1 MFWIELII
9 VLAIIFIGVRV
20 GGTFLAMA
28 GGIGMFIMTFIL
40 HVTPSDPPI
49 TVILI
54 MIAVICA
61 AATMQACGGL
71 DYLVRIAE
79 KILRKNPKMITVLA
93 PVVAYIFTFM
103 CGTGHIVYS
112 LLPVINEIA
121 IETGVRPERPISA
134 SIVSSQQAI
143 TACPISA
150 ATVGILAFM
159 AEATNYTKVNIFTL
173 LIVCVPATLIGTVI
187 AAIAVIKKGKELA
200 DDPEFQARVEAG
212 LIEDFSKKVKEEKKV
227 SKEAKISVTIFLI
240 AMVGIVLL
248 GAVSGLVPTLADG
261 SKLPLT
267 TVIEIFMLVAAAAMI
282 LLTKLDSN
290 KVLDQPV
297 FRTGM
302 FAVVLAFGLCWLVNT
317 FIGDQSS
324 FITDN
329 MSALTNKYPWIFIV
343 AVFIVGAITTSQ
355 SSTTMIMIPI
365 GIALG
370 LPANVIVAGWIAC
383 SSNYFIPASGQC
395 VATIPGTFC
404 IGDGTNAAGTLTR
417 WVRDTF
423 YEEELKKER
432 AGGENAYAVM
442 AREAAEVEAGSEG
455 LIILPYIYGERSP
468 IQDAK
473 ASGMLFGLKGTHT
486 RKQINRAAL
495 EAVGYST
502 LQHMIL
508 FDEMNL
514 PPKSVI
520 TAGGGTKNAAWMQI
534 ICDMIGRQ
542 ICIPKR
548 YQCSAYG
555 DAAMAALG
563 DRRFRDFT
571 ELRDSLP
578 KGKILVPNEKN
589 HIYYKEHYKM
599 FRDLYLNNKD
609 MMHRI

>member
-1 MFWIELII
+1 MIDQ
-9 VLAIIFIGVRV
+9 
-20 GGTFLAMA
+20 FLAK
-28 GGIGMFIMTFIL
+28 GSFRPLYNRDGTINKENCSL
-40 HVTPSDPPI
+40 YCRPD
-49 TVILI
+49 
-54 MIAVICA
+54 
-61 AATMQACGGL
+61 Q
-71 DYLVRIAE
+71 IAE
-79 KILRKNPKMITVLA
+79 CAYSFEIAGTVTEEAAKESGLKKGT
-93 PVVAYIFTFM
+93 PVIV
-103 CGTGHIVYS
+103 GTGDS
-112 LLPVINEIA
+112 
-121 IETGVRPERPISA
+121 T
-134 SIVSSQQAI
+134 
-143 TACPISA
+143 
-150 ATVGILAFM
+150 
-159 AEATNYTKVNIFTL
+159 AEAISVGL
-173 LIVCVPATLIGTVI
+173 VESGTVFFQYGSSMFYYYCVDRYVDDYVS
-187 AAIAVIKKGKELA
+187 ANGNGSLKGGKE
-200 DDPEFQARVEAG
+200 F
-212 LIEDFSKKVKEEKKV
+212 
-227 SKEAKISVTIFLI
+227 
-240 AMVGIVLL
+240 
-248 GAVSGLVPTLADG
+248 
-261 SKLPLT
+261 
-267 TVIEIFMLVAAAAMI
+267 
-282 LLTKLDSN
+282 
-290 KVLDQPV
+290 
-297 FRTGM
+297 
-302 FAVVLAFGLCWLVNT
+302 
-317 FIGDQSS
+317 
-324 FITDN
+324 
-329 MSALTNKYPWIFIV
+329 
-343 AVFIVGAITTSQ
+343 
-355 SSTTMIMIPI
+355 
-365 GIALG
+365 
-370 LPANVIVAGWIAC
+370 
-383 SSNYFIPASGQC
+383 
-395 VATIPGTFC
+395 TIPGTFC

-520 TAGGGTKNAAWMQI
+520 TAGGGTKNAAWMRI

>member
-9 VLAIIFIGVRV
+9 VLAIIFLGVRI

-150 ATVGILAFM
+150 ATVGVLAFM
-159 AEATNYTKVNIFTL
+159 AEATNYQTVNIFTL
-173 LIVCVPATLIGTVI
+173 LLVCIPATLIGTII
-187 AAIAVIKKGKELA
+187 AALAVIKKGKELA
-200 DDPEFQARVEAG
+200 DDPEFQARVASG
-212 LIEDFSKKVKEEKKV
+212 QIQDFSKKEKEDKPV
-227 SKEAKISVTIFLI
+227 SKNAKISVVIFLI

-248 GAVSGLVPTLADG
+248 GAVNALVPTLADG

-267 TVIEIFMLVAAAAMI
+267 TVIEIFMLVAAAAMVLI
-282 LLTKLDSN
+282 TKLDSD

-324 FITDN
+324 FI
-329 MSALTNKYPWIFIV
+329 
-343 AVFIVGAITTSQ
+343 
-355 SSTTMIMIPI
+355 
-365 GIALG
+365 
-370 LPANVIVAGWIAC
+370 
-383 SSNYFIPASGQC
+383 
-395 VATIPGTFC
+395 
-404 IGDGTNAAGTLTR
+404 
-417 WVRDTF
+417 
-423 YEEELKKER
+423 
-432 AGGENAYAVM
+432 
-442 AREAAEVEAGSEG
+442 
-455 LIILPYIYGERSP
+455 
-468 IQDAK
+468 
-473 ASGMLFGLKGTHT
+473 
-486 RKQINRAAL
+486 
-495 EAVGYST
+495 
-502 LQHMIL
+502 
-508 FDEMNL
+508 
-514 PPKSVI
+514 SV
-520 TAGGGTKNAAWMQI
+520 
-534 ICDMIGRQ
+534 C
-542 ICIPKR
+542 
-548 YQCSAYG
+548 
-555 DAAMAALG
+555 
-563 DRRFRDFT
+563 
-571 ELRDSLP
+571 
-578 KGKILVPNEKN
+578 
-589 HIYYKEHYKM
+589 
-599 FRDLYLNNKD
+599 
-609 MMHRI
+609 

>member
-173 LIVCVPATLIGTVI
+173 LIVCVPATLI
-187 AAIAVIKKGKELA
+187 
-200 DDPEFQARVEAG
+200 
-212 LIEDFSKKVKEEKKV
+212 EDFSKKVKEEKKV

-355 SSTTMIMIPI
+355 SSTTMIMVPI

-395 VATIPGTFC
+395 VAALAFDSAGTTKIGKFVLNHSYMIPGLVCTVVSVLVALL
-404 IGDGTNAAGTLTR
+404 IG
-417 WVRDTF
+417 
-423 YEEELKKER
+423 
-432 AGGENAYAVM
+432 AV
-442 AREAAEVEAGSEG
+442 V
-455 LIILPYIYGERSP
+455 
-468 IQDAK
+468 
-473 ASGMLFGLKGTHT
+473 F
-486 RKQINRAAL
+486 
-495 EAVGYST
+495 
-502 LQHMIL
+502 
-508 FDEMNL
+508 
-514 PPKSVI
+514 
-520 TAGGGTKNAAWMQI
+520 
-534 ICDMIGRQ
+534 
-542 ICIPKR
+542 
-548 YQCSAYG
+548 
-555 DAAMAALG
+555 
-563 DRRFRDFT
+563 
-571 ELRDSLP
+571 
-578 KGKILVPNEKN
+578 
-589 HIYYKEHYKM
+589 
-599 FRDLYLNNKD
+599 
-609 MMHRI
+609 